1 MFVSWEIL
9 GYFRPIP
16 AEPTVV
22 VEGTCYFLMRLH
34 RHSIGRGLA
43 EVAMD
48 MAVDDTATPAAMDV
62 PAEGI
67 QISQAINEGN
77 Y

>member
-1 MFVSWEIL
+1 M
-9 GYFRPIP
+9 
-16 AEPTVV
+16 V
-22 VEGTCYFLMRLH
+22 VEGTCYFLMRLP
-34 RHSIGRGLA
+34 RHSIVRGLA

-48 MAVDDTATPAAMDV
+48 MADDDMATPAPMDV

-67 QISQAINEGN
+67 QISQAMHEGN

>member
-1 MFVSWEIL
+1 VFVSWEIL
-9 GYFRPIP
+9 GYSRPIP
-16 AEPTVV
+16 AEPTLV
-22 VEGTCYFLMRLH
+22 VEGACYFLMRLH

-48 MAVDDTATPAAMDV
+48 MADDDTATPAAMDV

>member
-1 MFVSWEIL
+1 M
-9 GYFRPIP
+9 GYSRPIP
-16 AEPTVV
+16 AEPAVV
-22 VEGTCYFLMRLH
+22 VEGTCYFLMRLP

-48 MAVDDTATPAAMDV
+48 MADDDTATPAAMDV